1 MNRRDAR
8 HRLQRACLWL
18 CGISFALVLL
28 SAWFNSV
35 ARASQPPGDDTASAS
50 LADTTHDVNIFQ
62 SNPSLELAQITG
74 TATSTLTPTRTPT
87 GTLTATATPSTTPTP
102 TASSTPT
109 ATPTPSA
116 TATTNPYPLGTA
128 TPTGSVTDTP
138 TPTATGTASATG
150 SATASATPTGTH
162 TPTPTPG
169 SFVPPTGGG
178 FEAET
183 LWTAY
188 WLGVMGLILL
198 GVARYL
204 HKGSLD

>member
-1 MNRRDAR
+1 MNRSDAR
-8 HRLQRACLWL
+8 HRLQRSCLWL
-18 CGISFALVLL
+18 CGISFVLILL

-35 ARASQPPGDDTASAS
+35 ARASGPLSVDAASAS
-50 LADTTHDVNIFQ
+50 VADATYDANF
-62 SNPSLELAQITG
+62 SLSSHSLDPAQITG

-87 GTLTATATPSTTPTP
+87 GTLTVTATPSTTSTA

-116 TATTNPYPLGTA
+116 TTTSNPYPLGTA
-128 TPTGSVTDTP
+128 TSTGTATP
-138 TPTATGTASATG
+138 TGTASATG
-150 SATASATPTGTH
+150 SATASATPTGTR
-162 TPTPTPG
+162 TPTLTPG
-169 SFVPPTGGG
+169 SFVPPTGSG